1 MQREVKKWV
10 RFLGVFCLVM
20 TFFVVSTQTSWGIDK
35 SKYPKQIVFRA
46 GSVGGPWVPM
56 STMVADEMMKKFP
69 GLNIIVQP
77 GGGLSNI
84 RIIEKGID
92 SVIGFCHAPLLWE
105 AKGGTLDKGKTYG
118 NISAVMSTTAS
129 TQQMAVRAK
138 SDIRTFTN
146 LKDKRICCGKKGTG
160 GEITCRRVLEAYG
173 ITYKSIRN
181 NGGTV
186 SFVDHTEMGMAM
198 KDRILDFV
206 NLSGNAPHAVLQE
219 IETVTPIRLLSID
232 NATLKKIKQKY
243 PFYAVEEVPAGT
255 LKGMKEPATA
265 LLNVATLIV
274 HKSLSDEF
282 VYEITKLLIEKGPEL
297 YKAMPFIDRLSPP
310 KRALSALDPKLMHP
324 SAVKY
329 FKEIGVLK

>member
-1 MQREVKKWV
+1 MYRESKNWLRILSVCCIV
-10 RFLGVFCLVM
+10 LS
-20 TFFVVSTQTSWGIDK
+20 VVVLSGQPSWGIDA

-56 STMVADEMMKKFP
+56 STMIADEMMKKFP
-69 GLNIIVQP
+69 GLSIVVQP

-84 RIIEKGID
+84 RVIEKGID

-129 TQQMAVRAK
+129 VQQMAVRAD
-138 SDIRTFTN
+138 SDIKTFSD
-146 LKDKRICCGKKGTG
+146 LKDKRVCCGKKGTG

-173 ITYKSIRN
+173 ITYDDIRKD
-181 NGGTV
+181 GGTV

-219 IETVTPIRLLSID
+219 IETVTPVRLLSID
-232 NATLKKIKQKY
+232 AATLKKIHQKY
-243 PFYAVEEVPAGT
+243 PFYAVEDVPAGT
-255 LKGMKEPATA
+255 LKGMKEPAAA

-297 YKAMPFIDRLSPP
+297 YKAMPFIDRLVPP
-310 KRALSALDPKLMHP
+310 QKALSALDPKLMHP

>member
-1 MQREVKKWV
+1 MHQDSKKCL
-10 RFLGVFCLVM
+10 RIFSALCLVLA
-20 TFFVVSTQTSWGIDK
+20 VVAFTCQSGWAIDS

-56 STMVADEMMKKFP
+56 STMIAEEMMKKFP
-69 GLNIIVQP
+69 GLNIVVQP

-84 RIIEKGID
+84 KVINKGVD
-92 SVIGFCHAPLLWE
+92 AVIGFCHAPLLWE
-105 AKGGTLDKGKTYG
+105 AKSGTLTKGETYD

-138 SDIRTFTN
+138 SDINTFN
-146 LKDKRICCGKKGTG
+146 DLKDKNINCGKKGTG
-160 GEITCRRVLEAYG
+160 GEITCTRVLEAYG
-173 ITYKSIRN
+173 LTYEAIRE
-181 NGGTV
+181 NGGKV
-186 SFVDHTEMGMAM
+186 SFVDHTEMGMLM

-206 NLSGNAPHAVLQE
+206 NLSGNLPHAVLQE

-232 NATLKKIKQKY
+232 KATLNKIQQKY
-243 PFYAVEEVPAGT
+243 PFYAYEVVPVGT
-255 LKGMKEPATA
+255 FKGMKEPANA

-282 VYEITKLLIEKGPEL
+282 VYEITKLLLEKGPEL
-297 YKAMPFIDRLSPP
+297 NEAMPFIDRLTPP
-310 KRALSALDPKLMHP
+310 ENALSAIEPELMHP
-324 SAVKY
+324 SSIKY